1 MTRRVGRRQG
11 AATVIASAVLCGM
24 LAACGT
30 GAEVAVTPAPSPA
43 ASATLSPTL
52 LAARAQVLGVL
63 AASRLQVTDARTPYR
78 PGESPAL
85 AAAPRTVVQV
95 ILPAAP
101 GAGFVVIY
109 DLVDPGLAAGA
120 AQELADYL
128 ASGPGRIQF
137 PGDAR
142 FTIRQVGS
150 AVVFHVWSP
159 AGSADPEGERAIE
172 TALATLG
179 QGFVVRG

>member
-1 MTRRVGRRQG
+1 MTRPGGRHQQ
-11 AATVIASAVLCGM
+11 AAVAIASLALCSVFAG
-24 LAACGT
+24 CGAS
-30 GAEVAVTPAPSPA
+30 GEVVATPVPSPA

-52 LAARAQVLGVL
+52 LAARAQVFAVL
-63 AASRLQVTDARTPYR
+63 AGSRLQVTDARTPYR

-85 AAAPRTVVQV
+85 AAAPRAVVQV
-95 ILPAAP
+95 VLPAAP

-109 DLVDPGLAAGA
+109 DLADPGLAAGA

-159 AGSADPEGERAIE
+159 SGSTDPDGERAIE

-179 QGFVVRG
+179 QGFDVRG